1 MSSMRRANEKHA
13 VIQVRVAPRS
23 SRDRISRDGDT
34 FKLKLT
40 APPVEGE
47 ANKAAIRFLAKT
59 LGIPA
64 NRVQILYGEKSRI
77 KSLRIEGISREEV
90 VRLLCGKAGAEE
102 GARAKAR
109 NEKSLLAEDG

>member
-1 MSSMRRANEKHA
+1 MSDAGRANEKHA
-13 VIQVRVAPRS
+13 VIQVKVAPRS
-23 SRDRISRDGDT
+23 SRDQISRDGDL

-64 NRVQILYGEKSRI
+64 SRVQILYGEKSRI
-77 KSLRIEGISREEV
+77 KSLRIEGISREEA
-90 VRLLCGKAGAEE
+90 VRLLSGKAGSKE

-109 NEKSLLAEDG
+109 NEASLFAEDG